1 MGKGWSDGPQGN
13 FRLRHRYA
21 RPESRK
27 GQQHW
32 NQLIKIFF
40 IVRMSWR
47 WRGVEGDETG
57 TRGGAG
63 AAAGQPENNIKK
75 VLQTVPNTF
84 FKKH

>member
-1 MGKGWSDGPQGN
+1 MPGSQ
-13 FRLRHRYA
+13 
-21 RPESRK
+21 K
-27 GQQHW
+27 GQQHCDDLHV
-32 NQLIKIFF
+32 LINIFY
-40 IVRMSWR
+40 IARMSWR